1 MASFVWVL
9 FTCRWNNWHRS
20 PRVYMSGTA
29 VSIIDA
35 TFYSVDELIG
45 KDMFKI
51 LHSLVTQT
59 MEILDGLDITGRG
72 PEGRKIVLTHLFT
85 QTLSAQIYLYIYVY
99 KYEKKLVQEKGYLT
113 AELGMNWDLSWFLQV
128 LLPELTAWM
137 AELVPRVPHN
147 L

>member
-1 MASFVWVL
+1 
-9 FTCRWNNWHRS
+9 
-20 PRVYMSGTA
+20 MSGTA

-113 AELGMNWDLSWFLQV
+113 AELGMN
-128 LLPELTAWM
+128 
-137 AELVPRVPHN
+137 
-147 L
+147 